1 MEIDAEDA
9 RTIAIALK
17 VYNDKLVEEFNKI
30 ANTTDVS
37 QLLVDAAHKQYNE
50 LTKAGTELHIKLAQA
65 FPELTQR

>member
-1 MEIDAEDA
+1 MEISLEDA

-30 ANTTDVS
+30 ANTPDVS

-50 LTKAGTELHIKLAQA
+50 LTRGGTELHVKLAQA